1 MYQGSQR
8 GREPYHWRCVNIPTG
23 DEVASTGEDPE
34 ASPIHAAQKRRKE
47 EKGHLEVQARCVQSK
62 EANGDMPTCIS
73 LVTSLDRGILDYIHL
88 AEELVGQD
96 VVGC

>member
-1 MYQGSQR
+1 
-8 GREPYHWRCVNIPTG
+8 
-23 DEVASTGEDPE
+23 
-34 ASPIHAAQKRRKE
+34 
-47 EKGHLEVQARCVQSK
+47 
-62 EANGDMPTCIS
+62 MPTCIS